1 MPITLL
7 TSRSGLGRVKCDL
20 PLLHKITSNTGPTTM
35 PSHAPP
41 LPYQIDYPSFPPEIR
56 NKIMEFVLVPGDIH
70 PPYSRNGVQ
79 LLATSR
85 QNYEDGHVMYYS
97 DNVFHI
103 PRGRDPRRLLDKYQ
117 QKHLQLVRRVTLA
130 FDFLDLEGAI
140 NDKCLHKGS
149 AYRIP
154 RSLLKDLWILKLI
167 SMQALF
173 PGLVEVRAK
182 FPDLGTY
189 PKRGLWVLFKE
200 PGVDLFSL
208 EVQAAI
214 SDMKRRDVSS
224 VCVSREELG
233 YAVNTLKQPWPWSEE
248 VIDVIPN
255 EPSGV
260 LILLLSECPLVSM
273 NVLADI
279 YKEIH
284 SLDGLRS
291 WFIEQVEEERRKG
304 IASE

>member
-1 MPITLL
+1 
-7 TSRSGLGRVKCDL
+7 
-20 PLLHKITSNTGPTTM
+20 
-35 PSHAPP
+35 
-41 LPYQIDYPSFPPEIR
+41 
-56 NKIMEFVLVPGDIH
+56 
-70 PPYSRNGVQ
+70 
-79 LLATSR
+79 
-85 QNYEDGHVMYYS
+85 MYYL

-117 QKHLQLVRRVTLA
+117 PKHLQLVRRVTLT
-130 FDFLDLEGAI
+130 FDFLDLEGAT

-149 AYRIP
+149 AYPIP
-154 RSLLKDLWILKLI
+154 RSLLKDLSILKLI
-167 SMQALF
+167 SIQALF
-173 PGLVEVRAK
+173 PGLEELRAE
-182 FPDLGTY
+182 FPNLGTY
-189 PKRGLWVLFKE
+189 PQCGLWVLFKE
-200 PGVDLFSL
+200 PGLDLFSL

-214 SDMKRRDVSS
+214 SDMKKQGVSS

-255 EPSGV
+255 GPPGV

-273 NVLADI
+273 NVLADK
-279 YKEIH
+279 YKELH

-291 WFIEQVEEERRKG
+291 WFIEQVQEERRKC

>member
-1 MPITLL
+1 M
-7 TSRSGLGRVKCDL
+7 
-20 PLLHKITSNTGPTTM
+20 
-35 PSHAPP
+35 
-41 LPYQIDYPSFPPEIR
+41 
-56 NKIMEFVLVPGDIH
+56 
-70 PPYSRNGVQ
+70 
-79 LLATSR
+79 
-85 QNYEDGHVMYYS
+85 
-97 DNVFHI
+97 
-103 PRGRDPRRLLDKYQ
+103 DKYQ
-117 QKHLQLVRRVTLA
+117 PKHLQLVRRVTLT

-173 PGLVEVRAK
+173 PGLVEVRAE

-189 PKRGLWVLFKE
+189 PKWGLWVLFKE

-214 SDMKRRDVSS
+214 SDMKRRGVSS

-233 YAVNTLKQPWPWSEE
+233 YAVNTLKQPCPWSEE

-279 YKEIH
+279 YKKIH